1 MRVVQEG
8 KIDNVAK
15 LLYDEA
21 LLSTVSKEEAERLG
35 GALCKGMCKKPKWI
49 TVAMLAA
56 KDCKERLPEESKW
69 GNSFCFYDLS

>member
-1 MRVVQEG
+1 VRVVQEG
-8 KIDNVAK
+8 KIDDVAK

-21 LLSTVSKEEAERLG
+21 LLSTVSKEEAERFG

-49 TVAMLAA
+49 AVAMLAA
-56 KDCKERLPEESKW
+56 KDCKERLPEENKW